1 MSNLITRAELVK
13 TYKVAIKKIAE
24 LKNKKYCYK
33 TNRSCEPFGQVK
45 SMSIED
51 VVKAGA
57 TVHDGDAN
65 IQARIEQYGILP
77 SDLKN
82 GDPRKYL
89 GFTVDEWDHDFKLRV
104 TQIHDAATL
113 EKYEK
118 AAEKLSANF
127 TADDRFLIEMGE
139 IDELGLDLADDTV
152 EVKDN
157 TAVAE

>member
-1 MSNLITRAELVK
+1 
-13 TYKVAIKKIAE
+13 
-24 LKNKKYCYK
+24 
-33 TNRSCEPFGQVK
+33 
-45 SMSIED
+45 MSIED
-51 VVKAGA
+51 VIKAGA

-82 GDPRKYL
+82 GDARKYL

-127 TADDRFLIEMGE
+127 TDEDRFLIEMAE
-139 IDELGLDLADDTV
+139 IDELGLELADDTV